1 MKKNI
6 KCLCGLLLL
15 GGSFSFL
22 SCRHMEMSD
31 DQWREIVQGNYPVDS
46 IDKYHTWDLLQDRA
60 LTLRVKIADP
70 NIVKVQVLN
79 GNPYTTDS
87 VEVLAER
94 PCETG
99 QTMNPTFKVPNV
111 APTLYAAAV
120 NEDGRYYVV
129 PVGSSTDV
137 TIGGSNVIN
146 DGTLHQPIYQ
156 TFTYMF
162 EEDYP
167 LPGDFDFNDI
177 VLRISQHALNDSTLA
192 VQVTLAAVGSTSQ
205 IGAAIRLPQVSIDD
219 VKDVTIEEGSRFDEG
234 YTIGRYFIS
243 DDEIVS
249 RGRDGS
255 AVINLFE
262 DAHWCLNAEEKM
274 GQVVRK
280 YYNTLKYEVEDVAA
294 MVPTVTRT
302 FDVHMKS
309 SVNANYLSLADI
321 DPFIIVASS
330 GMCVEVHTYSHK
342 YDEAL
347 WNYTTG
353 SGGMD
358 DRVPWA
364 LMVPDATFHYPREGV
379 TMGMYRDGQIS
390 GAYSRYNHSFGQWG
404 RNRNASTDWWLY
416 ENATKPLVY

>member
-1 MKKNI
+1 M
-6 KCLCGLLLL
+6 
-15 GGSFSFL
+15 
-22 SCRHMEMSD
+22 MS
-31 DQWREIVQGNYPVDS
+31 R
-46 IDKYHTWDLLQDRA
+46 
-60 LTLRVKIADP
+60 
-70 NIVKVQVLN
+70 
-79 GNPYTTDS
+79 
-87 VEVLAER
+87 
-94 PCETG
+94 
-99 QTMNPTFKVPNV
+99 
-111 APTLYAAAV
+111 
-120 NEDGRYYVV
+120 
-129 PVGSSTDV
+129 
-137 TIGGSNVIN
+137 
-146 DGTLHQPIYQ
+146 
-156 TFTYMF
+156 
-162 EEDYP
+162 
-167 LPGDFDFNDI
+167 
-177 VLRISQHALNDSTLA
+177 
-192 VQVTLAAVGSTSQ
+192 TS
-205 IGAAIRLPQVSIDD
+205 PS
-219 VKDVTIEEGSRFDEG
+219 DVTIEEGSRFDEG

-330 GMCVEVHTYSHK
+330 GMCVEVHTYNHK

-379 TMGMYRDGQIS
+379 TMGMYRASRWCIDARGLETVFPGTRKDKERYKKGPFPVDGN
-390 GAYSRYNHSFGQWG
+390 GLFCM
-404 RNRNASTDWWLY
+404 L
-416 ENATKPLVY
+416 